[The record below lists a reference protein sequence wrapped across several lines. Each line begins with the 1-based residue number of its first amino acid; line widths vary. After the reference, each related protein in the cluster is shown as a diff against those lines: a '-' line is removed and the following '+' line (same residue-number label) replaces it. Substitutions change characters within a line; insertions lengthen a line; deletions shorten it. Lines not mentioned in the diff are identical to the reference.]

1 MERERHFMGMALDE
15 ARKALSIGEVPV
27 GAIITNGDI
36 VIARAH
42 NQPISMNDPTA
53 HAEIL
58 AIRQAGK
65 ILGNYRLNGMEL
77 FITLE
82 PCIMC
87 AGAIVHSR
95 IKRIYYGARDPKMG
109 GVESLYSILDDR
121 RLNHQVDVI
130 GGIMEEE
137 CLLLLKE
144 FFRERRKNRL

>member
-1 MERERHFMGMALDE
+1 MGMALDE